1 MSISLVEIIKKYFD
15 VFESGSIRDIY
26 FRLGRRVSYYEIQK
40 VLDELEKTNYIQHKS
55 VRGTRYKR
63 THYIYYRTFMNEFP
77 LVILLLKYAFH
88 FIEELFR

>member
-55 VRGTRYKR
+55 VRSTRYKR
-63 THYIYYRTFMNEFP
+63 SHYVYYRTFKTEAP
-77 LVILLLKYAFH
+77 LPILIIKLVFK
-88 FIEELFR
+88 ELVECCN

>member
-1 MSISLVEIIKKYFD
+1 MTLMEIIKKYFD
-15 VFESGSIRDIY
+15 IYEAGSARDIY
-26 FRLGRRVSYYEIQK
+26 FRLGRTISYFSIQK

-63 THYIYYRTFMNEFP
+63 SHYIYYRTFMNEFP
-77 LVILLLKYAFH
+77 LVILLLKYALH

>member
-40 VLDELEKTNYIQHKS
+40 VLDELERTNYIQHKS
-55 VRGTRYKR
+55 VRSTRYKR
-63 THYIYYRTFMNEFP
+63 SHYVYYRTFKTEAP
-77 LVILLLKYAFH
+77 LPILIIKLVFKEL
-88 FIEELFR
+88 IECCN